1 MSGHEFRF
9 AKGWTKFTSAA
20 IAGSFVLVSAQAAL
34 AGHNDNL
41 NFREFRA
48 QNPSV
53 DRHTARRMFQDEN
66 RQQRL
71 QDAGR
76 FLRIQPIFN
85 SAATTNNST
94 NVVTTHTHQIHDR
107 QNRIR
112 SVQLTDN
119 GRISRLR
126 SGFDLDLTSGNRNI
140 ALGQNLFENGGSVSI
155 TVGGETKTYSA
166 GSMVSAAE
174 YVAVKQALGGGQTVT
189 IDRSGRA
196 TGGNIDLE
204 TMASD
209 RSTFRASEL
218 VIPTNVT
225 TSGDFSRNSDFRLL
239 GDLNNYGTLQAVSS
253 DGSARNGSIRAVDI
267 NNYKGATISSNISN
281 LTLHASGD
289 LNNFGTIESTGG
301 LTLAADGSINNRG
314 TARATN
320 NFSLQSATINN
331 RGTIES
337 TSGNVNVD
345 GSSLQVLT
353 VNNTGGTLKALN
365 GAINIRDTS
374 YNGTFNTALTGGD
387 LLSREVN
394 INAGQATANV
404 YVGELTG
411 VVNQTGLATHVSA
424 STDVLNLG
432 SICLTGDPTFY
443 NTAGDINIT
452 ADLKVAENLVLVASR
467 NITSVDGVT
476 IQAGDATKGYEM
488 NFIAGASFTPSGGAN
503 SPTLPP
509 LTGAGGVTVQAK
521 SSKTGGGILFG
532 NNVQILSQATSLA
545 GNTDG
550 NGILMVAFGKSGTAG
565 TVDISGATIKTGGSG
580 TGKNGDFYVL
590 ASSTK
595 GTVIKTGIIDTT
607 GGSDF
612 STYGQN
618 GSVGIYTVDI
628 VTNDGNPVVY
638 NAQGTVTSGN
648 YLTGNNLNKTGNILV
663 TDTAAPIDIKANFLS
678 IDGGSVT
685 QNAQVDASG
694 SAEIVA
700 TSTITGSAA
709 ANYKSALN
717 IFLIAQNIGTA
728 AQPINV
734 EGDDVESFGPG
745 LKYAT
750 TNYVRINGTGPVVI
764 SGNSKGTLIFDAPTR
779 VVSALPF
786 GAQIA
791 GKDIILN
798 TQAIGILRNVVA
810 SSSAT
815 ITTDTGNINSGQFL
829 NAFSTPSL
837 TLISNSGNIGS
848 SGSDFKLPA
857 GVSTVAAKTTS
868 GNIFLNSF
876 DGSKLTVTQLEAT
889 AGSVSLK
896 AANSVTL
903 PAVVTAGAGTLTV
916 ALTQG
921 TLTGSGVIFGKDG
934 ISLSSA
940 DAKGKISLLKNTT
953 LDSNAA
959 VAGEGDISLSV
970 GPTVVGPAPPPP
982 SSIQLNNTGT
992 GVITITGTGLTGKT
1006 PVNKINVVESAD
1018 ILINNGTTSSKNISL
1033 GGNVIITAQ

>member
-1 MSGHEFRF
+1 MSGQEFRF
-9 AKGWTKFTSAA
+9 AKGWTKLTSAA
-20 IAGSFVLVSAQAAL
+20 IAGSFVLVTAQAAF

-41 NFREFRA
+41 NFRDFRA

-71 QDAGR
+71 QDSGR
-76 FLRIQPIFN
+76 YLHIQPIFN
-85 SAATTNNST
+85 SAATTSNST
-94 NVVTTHTHQIHDR
+94 TVTNTHSHQIHDR

-112 SVQLTDN
+112 SVQISDN
-119 GRISRLR
+119 GRLAHLR
-126 SGFDLDLTSGNRNI
+126 SGLDLDLTSSTRNI

-189 IDRSGRA
+189 IDHSGRA

-218 VIPTNVT
+218 VIPVNVT

-239 GDLNNYGTLQAVSS
+239 GDLNNYGTLHALSG
-253 DGSARNGSIRAVDI
+253 DGSPRSGSIRAVDI
-267 NNYKGATISSNISN
+267 NNFKGATISSDISN
-281 LTLHASGD
+281 LTLKASGD
-289 LNNFGTIESTGG
+289 LNNFGTIESTGAV
-301 LTLAADGSINNRG
+301 TLAADGSINNRG

-320 NFSLQSATINN
+320 DLSLQSANINN

-337 TSGNVNVD
+337 THGNINIE
-345 GSSLQVLT
+345 GSSLQALS
-353 VNNTGGTLKALN
+353 VNNSSGTIKALN
-365 GAINIRDTS
+365 GSINLRDAS
-374 YNGTFNTALTGGD
+374 YTGAFDTTVSGGD

-394 INAGQATANV
+394 VNAGQATANV
-404 YVGELTG
+404 NVGELTG
-411 VVNQTGLATHVSA
+411 IVNQSGLASHLTA
-424 STDVLNLG
+424 STDTLNLG
-432 SICLTGDPTFY
+432 VVCMTGDPTIY

-452 ADLKVAENLVLVASR
+452 ANITVAENLVLVASK
-467 NITSVDGVT
+467 NITSADGITV
-476 IQAGDATKGYEM
+476 QAGDATKGYEI
-488 NFIAGASFTPSGGAN
+488 NFIAGAAIVPSGGSN
-503 SPTLPP
+503 TPTVPP
-509 LTGAGGVTVQAK
+509 LSGAGGVTLSGKA
-521 SSKTGGGILFG
+521 SKTGGSILLG
-532 NNVQILSQATSLA
+532 TGVSVLSQSTSLV

-550 NGILMVAFGKSGTAG
+550 NGILMVAMGTKAGKVDLSGT
-565 TVDISGATIKTGGSG
+565 TVKTGGSG

-590 ASSTK
+590 AAATK
-595 GTVIKTGIIDTT
+595 GDVIKTGIVDTT

-612 STYGQN
+612 STTGQN
-618 GSVGIYTVDI
+618 GTVGFYTVDI
-628 VTNDGNPVVY
+628 TTSDGSPVVY
-638 NAQGTVTSGN
+638 DAFGKVSSGN

-663 TDTAAPIDIKANFLS
+663 TDTAAAIDIKAYDLN
-678 IDGGSVT
+678 IDGGSIV
-685 QNAQVDASG
+685 QNAQTDASR
-694 SAEIVA
+694 SAELIAV
-700 TSTITGSAA
+700 TSITGGTS
-709 ANYKSALN
+709 ANYKAGNN

-728 AQPINV
+728 ASPIIV
-734 EGDDVESFGPG
+734 DAPDVESFGTN
-745 LKYAT
+745 LQYANS
-750 TNYVRINGTGPVVI
+750 NYVKITGTGPVIVT
-764 SGNSKGTLIFDAPTR
+764 GNSKGTLLFDAPTR
-779 VVSALPF
+779 VVSSIPF
-786 GAQIA
+786 GAQLA

-810 SSSAT
+810 SNST
-815 ITTDTGNINSGQFL
+815 TVTTDTGNIASGQFL
-829 NAFSTPSL
+829 GAFSTKSL
-837 TLISNSGNIGS
+837 TLMSNSGNIGS
-848 SGSDFKLPA
+848 SGSDFILPA
-857 GVSTVAAKTTS
+857 GVSTVAAKTAS
-868 GNIFLNSF
+868 GNIFLRSF
-876 DGSKLTVTQLEAT
+876 DGTKLTVTQLEAT

-982 SSIQLNNTGT
+982 SSIQLNDTGT